1 MVIASYILIN
11 MENSGKNVQI
21 IVTRSTK
28 SVGIGLLLTFIFGP
42 IGMLYATVWG
52 GFIMMV
58 VNLLIGIPTL
68 GLGLLLTWPIQL
80 IWVAVSIR
88 SYNRKLMNL

>member
-1 MVIASYILIN
+1 